1 MRQYMTPFLNKKL
14 LSILT
19 LLFLQTFLFAQTS
32 VWKVQKDEE
41 TIYLGGTIHLLRQ
54 QDYPLPKEF
63 DIAYTKSDII
73 YFETDLEALDQPS
86 VQEAILSR
94 MKLTNGKKFSELISK
109 ETYEDLRVHALKYGI
124 DVKSFEPFKPAMV
137 MLTLTIME
145 LKNIGVDAQGVDK
158 FYLNKALADNKMLGK
173 LESVDTQI
181 KYLVSIGMGNEDNLI
196 SQTLT
201 DLKKLQK
208 YYNRMLSSWR
218 LGSTGSL
225 NKLFVK
231 DMKKRF
237 PKVYKSLLVE
247 RNNNWMPIIEEM
259 FENDKTEFVLVGV
272 AHLVGSDGLLKQL
285 KSKGYKIKKLK

>member
-1 MRQYMTPFLNKKL
+1 MTPFLNKKL

-19 LLFLQTFLFAQTS
+19 LLILQTFLFAQTS

-73 YFETDLEALDQPS
+73 YFETDLKALDQPS
-86 VQEAILSR
+86 IQKSILSR
-94 MKLTNGKKFSELISK
+94 MMLTNGKKFSELISK
-109 ETYEDLRVHALKYGI
+109 ETYEDLRVHALSYGI

-145 LKNIGVDAQGVDK
+145 LKNIGVDADGVDK
-158 FYLNKALADNKMLGK
+158 FYLNKALSDNKMIGK

-181 KYLVSIGMGNEDNLI
+181 EYLVSIGMGNEDNLI
-196 SQTLT
+196 AQTLT

-237 PKVYKSLLVE
+237 PKVYESLLVE